1 MRKKAVA
8 IIITAL
14 CISACGNSVPDS
26 NGTSNTVSDIS
37 SVADAVVNPD
47 EEPAEDKKS
56 AFAEKY
62 ADIYKCLE
70 NGDYDQASEIVEEM
84 KPEASY
90 ENLYDCLENEDYDKA
105 LRIIKAMKPEQ
116 QTETITLTLDN
127 WETYYEMKE
136 NIHHETWNLDGQ
148 GNILYS
154 LYDIDLALRP
164 EYSDKLVSASGKVG
178 YQYSYA
184 PHRVTNI
191 DKTTGL
197 FETELI
203 EHGPADE
210 TVNQFSDQGKASEMK
225 DLDYSGG
232 VVKLVDSWTCKGGD
246 PYVTGTRVTI
256 SDADNVGTQYLYYP
270 EEINI
275 ISING
280 ELVLRK

>member
-37 SVADAVVNPD
+37 SVADAVVNSD

-56 AFAEKY
+56 IFAEKY

-127 WETYYEMKE
+127 WETYYEIKE

-210 TVNQFSDQGKASEMK
+210 TVNQFSDQGKASEMR
-225 DLDYSGG
+225 DFDYTGG
-232 VVKLVDSWTCKGGD
+232 VVKLVDSWTCKEGD
-246 PYVTGTRVTI
+246 PYVTGTEVTI
-256 SDADNVGTQYLYYP
+256 ADADNVGTQYLYYP

>member
-26 NGTSNTVSDIS
+26 IGTSNTVSDIS

-56 AFAEKY
+56 AFAERY

-164 EYSDKLVSASGKVG
+164 EYSDRLVSVSGKVG

-184 PHRVTNI
+184 PHRVTYI

-197 FETELI
+197 FETELV

-210 TVNQFSDQGKASEMK
+210 TVNQFLNQGKASEMK
-225 DLDYSGG
+225 DIDYSGG
-232 VVKLVDSWTCKGGD
+232 VVKLVDSWTCKEGD
-246 PYVTGTRVTI
+246 PYVTGTEVTI
-256 SDADNVGTQYLYYP
+256 ADADNVGTQYLYYP